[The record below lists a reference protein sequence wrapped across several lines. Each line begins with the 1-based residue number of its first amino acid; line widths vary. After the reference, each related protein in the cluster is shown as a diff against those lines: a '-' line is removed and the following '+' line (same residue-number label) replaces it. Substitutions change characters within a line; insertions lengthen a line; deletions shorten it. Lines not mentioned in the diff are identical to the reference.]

1 MRKRILTILA
11 FASIVAILLLA
22 SRVAAMPPHPDV
34 AEKIANGQ
42 LPLPYALAHRS
53 EMMAHG
59 VDVPSEAAVRQGLFK
74 SGSMTGSHNVLCV
87 LVEFSD
93 KAKSVNAEDFDTLMF
108 VNQVGSVRHFYNEIS
123 YNNYDIVTVNL
134 PSSIDWSM
142 APQTYAYYCN
152 GENGLNWYSYPRNAQ
167 KLAEDVINLVD
178 PVVDFSNYDNDG
190 DGYVDGVVIVH
201 TGPGA
206 EFKGGDG
213 NYIWSH
219 KWSTRTPMLKD
230 GKHVWDYSMQPEY
243 WSTPGDMT
251 LGVFAHELGHLL
263 FGLPDLYD
271 TDYSSKG
278 IGRWSLMAGGSW
290 NGPGNMGGSPAHP
303 DAWSRIQCG
312 FTTATNVT
320 SNVIAQAMP
329 NVETASSG
337 AIFRLWTNG
346 AGGNQYFLLE
356 NRRRTGYDT
365 YLPSEG
371 LLIWHIDETM
381 PTATGNDNEWYPGH
395 TSTGHYLVALEQA
408 DNVFALE
415 KNMDNGNTGDPFPG
429 STSRTSFTG
438 LTAPSTNDYSGSGTL
453 VAVGNISAAGSTM
466 TANLSVSLA
475 ADVGDQ
481 AIDEAIPASFTLNQ
495 NFPNPFNP
503 ETWIDFE
510 LPRGGHVNLS
520 IYNVLGEKVDEI
532 LNDELLAGRHGIGWK
547 AGNADGTALPSGVY
561 FYRLELDELTLT
573 RTMLLLK

>member
-11 FASIVAILLLA
+11 FVGIVVILLFA
-22 SRVAAMPPHPDV
+22 SRAAAMPPHPDV
-34 AEKIANGQ
+34 AEMIANGQ

-59 VDVPSEAAVRQGLFK
+59 VDVPSEAAVSRGLLK
-74 SGSMTGSHNVLCV
+74 PGSIASTNNILCV

-108 VNQVGSVRHFYNEIS
+108 VNQVGTVRHFYNEVS

-134 PSSIDWSM
+134 PSGIDWEL

-167 KLAEDVINLVD
+167 KLAEDVVNLVD

-206 EFKGGDG
+206 EFKGGDV

-219 KWSTRTPMLKD
+219 KWSTRSPMLKD
-230 GKHVWDYSMQPEY
+230 GKFIFEYSMQPEY
-243 WSTPGDMT
+243 WSAPGDIT
-251 LGVFAHELGHLL
+251 LGVFVHELGHLL

-290 NGPGNMGGSPAHP
+290 NGPGGMGDSPAHP

-320 SNVIAQAMP
+320 SNVTAQALP
-329 NVETASSG
+329 SVETTSSG
-337 AIFRLWTNG
+337 AIYRLWSNG
-346 AGGNQYFLLE
+346 SAGNQYFLLE

-371 LLIWHIDETM
+371 LLIWHIDESVP
-381 PTATGNDNEWYPGH
+381 PTTGNDNEWYPGH
-395 TSTGHYLVALEQA
+395 TTSGHYLVALEQA
-408 DNVFALE
+408 DNVYALE
-415 KNMDNGNTGDPFPG
+415 KNMDNGSTGDPFPG
-429 STSRTSFTG
+429 STSKTSFTG
-438 LTAPSTNDYSGSGTL
+438 LTAPSTNDYAGPGTL
-453 VAVGNISAAGSTM
+453 VAVNNISAAGPTM
-466 TANLSVSLA
+466 TADLSVSLA
-475 ADVGDQ
+475 ADAGDY
-481 AIDEAIPASFTLNQ
+481 ADDNAIPSGFALNQ

-503 ETWIDFE
+503 ETWIDFD
-510 LPRGGHVNLS
+510 LPHGGRVNLS
-520 IYNVLGEKVDEI
+520 VYNALGEKVDE
-532 LNDELLAGRHGIGWK
+532 LLDDELSPGKHRIAWRTGGAGGSE
-547 AGNADGTALPSGVY
+547 LPSGVY
-561 FYRLELDELTLT
+561 FYRLVLDESALT
-573 RTMLLLK
+573 RKMLLLK